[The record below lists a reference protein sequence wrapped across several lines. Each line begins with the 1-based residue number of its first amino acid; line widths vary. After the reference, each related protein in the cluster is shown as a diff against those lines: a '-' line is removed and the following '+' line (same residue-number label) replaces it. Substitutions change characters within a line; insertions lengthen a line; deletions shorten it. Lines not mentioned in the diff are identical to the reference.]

1 MKEFT
6 AFCQSL
12 KVIMD
17 SHPQLDI
24 ASARSILQQIN
35 EFLYTTH
42 PDIGMIE
49 KFGSQF
55 EYFSDF
61 HKFWHKY
68 HKEILDCRIDEC
80 NCEKVADA
88 LHSVFVQ
95 TNGVAFTSVY
105 DTCGLSQED
114 ICRVRFLTANQ
125 DFRGSRSFSFLA
137 DVFESDNAV
146 FDENNI
152 LADPGDFLKKIEVG
166 GLSQNDKRLKYATSI
181 AQYLLSHDCTPY
193 QLIDKYNRDIYALRN
208 DLIACNAGYGNK
220 KADMFVRDMVVLGIW
235 PDVKGF
241 DRINVASDVNTIK
254 VALRTGII
262 QTAIPLV
269 SSFLD
274 IFCYQYEYID
284 EMNAA
289 AWRRVWKIWTQK
301 YPEESIPSPCLM
313 DYFVYNVV
321 GRQFCKENLFFF
333 ACPNGHVFKWHSSRN
348 TTCQVCY
355 KHRVRGVHA
364 TVIRRCIPCEDEEGF
379 ITLQHTK
386 YVRSLPANQKLSQC
400 PFIGICKNKHLRP
413 PKSISIMG
421 QTGWQSAYTNKEE
434 GGGGLMA

>member
-1 MKEFT
+1 M
-6 AFCQSL
+6 
-12 KVIMD
+12 
-17 SHPQLDI
+17 
-24 ASARSILQQIN
+24 
-35 EFLYTTH
+35 Y
-42 PDIGMIE
+42 
-49 KFGSQF
+49 
-55 EYFSDF
+55 
-61 HKFWHKY
+61 
-68 HKEILDCRIDEC
+68 
-80 NCEKVADA
+80 
-88 LHSVFVQ
+88 
-95 TNGVAFTSVY
+95 
-105 DTCGLSQED
+105 
-114 ICRVRFLTANQ
+114 
-125 DFRGSRSFSFLA
+125 
-137 DVFESDNAV
+137 
-146 FDENNI
+146 
-152 LADPGDFLKKIEVG
+152 
-166 GLSQNDKRLKYATSI
+166 KR
-181 AQYLLSHDCTPY
+181 Q
-193 QLIDKYNRDIYALRN
+193 
-208 DLIACNAGYGNK
+208 
-220 KADMFVRDMVVLGIW
+220 
-235 PDVKGF
+235 
-241 DRINVASDVNTIK
+241 
-254 VALRTGII
+254 I

-379 ITLQHTK
+379 IALQHTK